1 MKDGR
6 IVIRSQ
12 NQGASIL
19 SLVFHPSAKEGKRYL
34 NLKPVA
40 KHELDNIN
48 DQPVEQYA
56 LTLRSR
62 YTVGWNPLKTILTW
76 TAILL
81 AAALLLWFLMLR
93 RLFFPPISV
102 KTIQISDP
110 YFSSVNVKGKRRVVF
125 TDKKM
130 SQGLLSRLFTGE
142 ILYKKNDVWTSPL
155 TFEAGSKRKTLR
167 VVRTRDY
174 TFDPYTSVLKSP
186 EDYVVENVNDK
197 TKIKMTI
204 N

>member
-1 MKDGR
+1 M
-6 IVIRSQ
+6 
-12 NQGASIL
+12 
-19 SLVFHPSAKEGKRYL
+19 
-34 NLKPVA
+34 
-40 KHELDNIN
+40 
-48 DQPVEQYA
+48 
-56 LTLRSR
+56 
-62 YTVGWNPLKTILTW
+62 
-76 TAILL
+76 
-81 AAALLLWFLMLR
+81 
-93 RLFFPPISV
+93 
-102 KTIQISDP
+102 
-110 YFSSVNVKGKRRVVF
+110 RRVVF

-130 SQGLLSRLFTGE
+130 SQSLFSRLFTGE

-155 TFEAGSKRKTLR
+155 TLEAGSKRKTLR